1 MASFVYDE
9 GRRAAFGGVPTHSAI
24 DLNDD
29 ALGVYFVDEGTDTPN
44 QTSDQDDADRTGQ
57 NPTFA
62 NAPNLGSAGSRVTI
76 SSNVL
81 VFDAAD
87 LVFTGSGALTGVT
100 SVESIDMWKDSG
112 TSATSPMFANFDDY
126 TGLPLTPAG
135 VDVTIVWA
143 ATGIVRV

>member
-9 GRRAAFGGVPTHSAI
+9 GRKSLGGAPTHSAM

-29 ALGVYFVDEGTDTPN
+29 AYSVYFVDEGTDVPN
-44 QTSDQDDADRTGQ
+44 QTTDVDAADRTGM

-62 NAPNLGSAGSRVTI
+62 NAPALAGAGSRVTI

-87 LVFTGSGALTGVT
+87 LVFTGSGALTGST
-100 SVESIDMWKDSG
+100 SVESIDMFKDSG
-112 TSATSPMFANFDDY
+112 TDTTSPFLANFDDY
-126 TGLPLTPAG
+126 TGLPLTPSG
-135 VDVTIVWA
+135 TDVTIVWA
-143 ATGIVRV
+143 ATGIIRI

>member
-9 GRRAAFGGVPTHSAI
+9 GRRACFGGTPTHSAI

-29 ALGVYFVDEGTDTPN
+29 TLGVYFVDEGTDTPN

-62 NAPNLGSAGSRVTI
+62 NAPNLGSAGSRSTI

-81 VFDAAD
+81 VVDAAD
-87 LVFTGSGALTGVT
+87 LLFSGGSVLTGST
-100 SVESIDMWKDSG
+100 SVESIDLWKDSG
-112 TSATSPMFANFDDY
+112 TSSTSPFIANFDDY
-126 TGLPLTPAG
+126 TGLPLTPSG
-135 VDVTIVWA
+135 TDVTIVWA
-143 ATGIVRV
+143 ATGIIRV